1 MLVFRLK
8 MNLGALRPTS
18 LDLHVLAS
26 GTLRK
31 DLYELK
37 MKDITKR
44 RIEFENQ
51 LSRIGLKGAELNVTF
66 EQVKEVFLEGNRAS
80 KDI

>member
-1 MLVFRLK
+1 MHTSGSLSHWPNESRL
-8 MNLGALRPTS
+8 T
-18 LDLHVLAS
+18 DVLAS